1 MAGFLIQTGIAATMA
16 KSKCRLPD
24 ELKGEGGGRTSLF
37 FQRFEL
43 CCDLNKWETE
53 AVKTGQLYPLL
64 SDKVFLF
71 ISSISEDQRNT
82 YNKMKKL
89 IIDEYEDTEL
99 EETYAEQF
107 TQRRLQHG
115 EELSALMADLKK
127 MVTRG
132 YPSFSEPDKAKL
144 VYNQFMK
151 SVTPGVR
158 KHILLHTPK
167 VEAANYTMVLCDELL
182 ATARKVEQVERLP
195 GEVKTERVAVVSEPA
210 EDRFTKM
217 MSAFEDMTMKM
228 NEAMTVAAV
237 TGGRQPQQAD
247 GMSQRYNRGSG
258 GYSRGARGFNRGDK
272 FSGDCFKCG
281 IHGHRARDCRGAA
294 NSTCSI
300 CGNPGHR
307 AENCAMRQ
315 KQADV
320 VCERC
325 GNPGHGADTCALRF
339 RKPLN

>member
-1 MAGFLIQTGIAATMA
+1 MA

-43 CCDLNKWETE
+43 CCDLNKWATDGE
-53 AVKTGQLYPLL
+53 KTGQLFPLL

-71 ISSISEDQRNT
+71 ISSISADQRNT
-82 YNKMKKL
+82 YAKMKKL

-107 TQRRLQHG
+107 TQRRLRHG

-132 YPSFSEPDKAKL
+132 YPSFSDPDKAKL

-158 KHILLHTPK
+158 RHILLHTPK
-167 VEAANYTMVLCDELL
+167 VEAADYSMALCDELL

-195 GEVKTERVAVVSEPA
+195 GELKKETVAVVSEPA

-228 NEAMTVAAV
+228 NEALSIAAV
-237 TGGRQPQQAD
+237 TGIRQPQQAER
-247 GMSQRYNRGSG
+247 MSQRGAGGYSRGSG
-258 GYSRGARGFNRGDK
+258 GYSRGARGFNKGDK
-272 FSGDCFKCG
+272 FSGDCYKCG
-281 IHGHRARDCRGAA
+281 IYGHRARDCRGAA

-300 CGNPGHR
+300 CGNPGHQADR
-307 AENCAMRQ
+307 CAMRK

-320 VCERC
+320 VCELC

-339 RKPLN
+339 RKQLN